1 MVNKKKNI
9 IGLYLRK
16 SSGVKKDN
24 ISLKLQKDNGIE
36 FCRSSFVK
44 Y

>member
-1 MVNKKKNI
+1 MGNKKLN

-24 ISLKLQKDNGIE
+24 ISINIQQKKWN
-36 FCRSSFVK
+36 
-44 Y
+44 